1 MVEHFTS
8 QRLLGLVCGLQNVQG
23 SECLSFNMKP
33 RKHHNVGKRIINHPP
48 WVQAPREDNG
58 KRAASRSF
66 LDANGTVIPKAEALS
81 GCHSQTYSTIVPRS
95 WTRGTL
101 TLPGLRCHILH
112 ETQFHD
118 IKLDWTCLTQSL
130 FRHAWKRKYVYKCS
144 LTA

>member
-66 LDANGTVIPKAEALS
+66 PAANGTVIPKAEALS

-130 FRHAWKRKYVYKCS
+130 FRHA
-144 LTA
+144 